1 MGMMPMPMPM
11 QMQLQMQM
19 QQMQQL
25 MAMQQQAAAPGAGA
39 APAPALAVPTV
50 PAAGYEQRLHALEAE
65 GRSLRQSNK
74 ALQEVVG
81 RITSAFRLAVAQP
94 VVGQTPRVKPSG
106 AAMSG
111 SGSGANN
118 PLAFHP

>member
-1 MGMMPMPMPM
+1 MMPMPM
-11 QMQLQMQM
+11 QMQMQMQM

-25 MAMQQQAAAPGAGA
+25 MAMQQQQAATAAGAGA
-39 APAPALAVPTV
+39 APAPALAVPTA

-65 GRSLRQSNK
+65 VRSLRQSNK

-94 VVGQTPRVKPSG
+94 AVGQTPRVKPSG
-106 AAMSG
+106 AARSG
-111 SGSGANN
+111 SGSAANN